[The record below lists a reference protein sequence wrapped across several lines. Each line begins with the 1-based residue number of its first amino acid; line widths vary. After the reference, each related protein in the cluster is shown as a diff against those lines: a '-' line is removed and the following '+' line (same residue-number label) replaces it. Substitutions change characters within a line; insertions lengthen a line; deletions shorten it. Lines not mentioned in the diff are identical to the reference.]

1 MSITLPT
8 NLPSGDRRPVLV
20 LLAPA
25 RPTTVPAVLLGAA
38 RILQAQGLW
47 QGDYVPDPLDREISP
62 EELPHSR
69 RPMSVIA
76 AIHCAVTGDPHRTS
90 QLGDMAMGVVALSI
104 DGGPYWGD
112 FRSLEAHV
120 EAWNDMPGRT
130 ADEAV
135 ELLERLATSSER
147 AA

>member
-8 NLPSGDRRPVLV
+8 NLPSGDRRPTLV

-25 RPTTVPAVLLGAA
+25 RPTTVPSVLLGAA
-38 RILQAQGLW
+38 RILQANGLW

-62 EELPHSR
+62 EALPHSR

-76 AIHCAVTGDPHRTS
+76 AIHCAVTGDPHQTS
-90 QLGDMAMGVVALSI
+90 QLGDMAMGFVALSI
-104 DGGPYWGD
+104 DGGPYWTD
-112 FRSLEAHV
+112 FRSLEVHV
-120 EAWNDMPGRT
+120 EAWNDEPGRT